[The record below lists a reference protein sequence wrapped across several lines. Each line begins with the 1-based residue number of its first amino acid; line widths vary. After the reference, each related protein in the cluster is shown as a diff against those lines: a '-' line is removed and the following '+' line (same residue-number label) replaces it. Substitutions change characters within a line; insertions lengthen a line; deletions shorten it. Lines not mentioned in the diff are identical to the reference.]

1 MRKSST
7 DIFCGLSFLVIG
19 AGFWV
24 QLAELEGVS
33 RVFPCWLLS
42 LWAGSGLW
50 GKGFGNA
57 AGNPPRGRSVNLWPG
72 PRWGSSRRS
81 VWYMRR

>member
-33 RVFPCWLLS
+33 RVFPQALLVVIA
-42 LWAGSGLW
+42 LGGFC
-50 GKGFGNA
+50 FGNA